1 MRTLKKLEV
10 YNNFNDLRNDVQ
22 ALAETE
28 STVIWDRGMG
38 RRSIDTFS
46 DEGLTNA
53 GTIFDIPSKFMIK
66 NRNLSPDHRYA
77 CQHILDLKMEDYLAQ
92 KKTVMFRD
100 WNGITEG
107 VCSSKY
113 GIFDDYEV
121 MDILETNP
129 YFTDCGQIWGYETP
143 DKFHARFISENT
155 LNVPGDR
162 SPLHMALFVTNS
174 MTGGGAINIKFG
186 VYRAACT
193 NGMIW
198 GLKEFSIV
206 RQIHKSDTEFA
217 DILDA
222 NLQNVAMI
230 EDTLTKR
237 INGMIEEKSSI
248 YDFKTEIAVDYL
260 KSKLGIGGKFSEA
273 IYQKYLEYGGQS
285 KWDLTNAITDKAHD
299 LDINSRL
306 RLETLALKVA

>member
-10 YNNFNDLRNDVQ
+10 FNNFGALRDSVQ
-22 ALAETE
+22 ALADTE
-28 STVIWDRGMG
+28 NTQIWDLSRG
-38 RRSIDTFS
+38 RKSIDTFS
-46 DEGLTNA
+46 DEGLSNA
-53 GTIFDIPSKFMIK
+53 EPLFGIPSKFMIK
-66 NRNLSPDHRYA
+66 NRDLSFDHKYA
-77 CQHILDLKMEDYLAQ
+77 CQHLLDLKMEDYLKN
-92 KKTVMFRD
+92 KKSVMFRD

-113 GIFDDYEV
+113 GIFDDFEV

-143 DKFHARFISENT
+143 DRFHARFISENT

-206 RQIHKSDTEFA
+206 RQVHKSDAEFA
-217 DILDA
+217 DILDT
-222 NLQNVAMI
+222 NLQNVPMI
-230 EDTLTKR
+230 EDTLVKR
-237 INGMIEEKSSI
+237 INGMIDSDSSI
-248 YDFKTEIAVDYL
+248 VDFKTEIAVDYL
-260 KSKLGIGGKFSEA
+260 KSKLGIGGKFSAE
-273 IYQKYLEYGGQS
+273 IYQKYLEYGGRS
-285 KWDLTNAITDKAHD
+285 KWDLANAITDKAHD